1 MASEQAI
8 SKVQQDRLDILARA
22 SLKMAGFKPAYLK
35 RALQRYVEALDAS
48 SVRIYSNRQTGEI
61 IERVEV
67 PDHQS
72 RIMAAREIC
81 RMIPGMYPSEALQAQ
96 GSSGVVVEVRLL
108 SPDGTEV
115 AVKVGAAHTTSSG
128 TSGQDDAS

>member
-22 SLKMAGFKPAYLK
+22 SLKMAGFKPAHLRK
-35 RALQRYVEALDAS
+35 ALQREVEALDAVT
-48 SVRIYSNRQTGEI
+48 VRIYHNRHGEI
-61 IERVEV
+61 IDRVEMV
-67 PDHQS
+67 DHQT
-72 RIMAAREIC
+72 RIMAAAAIK

>member
-22 SLKMAGFKPAYLK
+22 SLKMAGFRPAHLRK
-35 RALQRYVEALDAS
+35 ALQREVEALDAVI
-48 SVRIYSNRQTGEI
+48 VRVSHDRDGNEVRR
-61 IERVEV
+61 IELV
-67 PDHQS
+67 DHQT
-72 RIMAAREIC
+72 RIMAAAAIK
-81 RMIPGMYPSEALQAQ
+81 RMIPGMYPSEALQTQ
-96 GSSGVVVEVRLL
+96 GASGVVVEVRLL

-128 TSGQDDAS
+128 IPGHEDAS